1 MEELKTDMFRKL
13 PIELCEKIY
22 NFIDFKVPG
31 ATALKEANIIP
42 VLQLKP
48 PTGEPITLIDSDD
61 DWEPDIDDEWAAYQ
75 AEDAYWT
82 GFLAAIVPEVF

>member
-1 MEELKTDMFRKL
+1 MEELKTDLFRKL

-31 ATALKEANIIP
+31 ATALKMAKMIP
-42 VLQLKP
+42 VLQLR
-48 PTGEPITLIDSDD
+48 EPIGTIQLND
-61 DWEPDIDDEWAAYQ
+61 DWVPDVDEEWAAFQ

-82 GFLAAIVPEVF
+82 GFLAAIVPEAF